1 MRGQLRQIEQR
12 LRRVRQQIGRGKL
25 ARLPEALR
33 QYAAS
38 GEVPADPLAA
48 AYVRLTEAAQRCM
61 VTCIG
66 GDEATHEQ
74 AVRAY
79 EAALAEWQ
87 QTLQGGVL

>member
-48 AYVRLTEAAQRCM
+48 AYVRLTEAALDAM
-61 VTCIG
+61 NSSVGG
-66 GDEATHEQ
+66 GDH
-74 AVRAY
+74 
-79 EAALAEWQ
+79 EAACERYSVALSDWQ
-87 QTLQGGVL
+87 RACRGA

>member
-48 AYVRLTEAAQRCM
+48 AYVRLTEAALDAM
-61 VTCIG
+61 NTSVG
-66 GDEATHEQ
+66 GDHGQ
-74 AVRAY
+74 AAPQYQQALSNWQRASRG
-79 EAALAEWQ
+79 A
-87 QTLQGGVL
+87 